1 MNVSAVPLLQRLR
14 LRENHIFF
22 ALTILIAV
30 LAGLS
35 AVLFT
40 LAIKGTNYLL
50 FGVSP
55 SVLRYIL
62 VPTLMSLVT
71 GFLLAKF
78 FPDARG
84 SGVPQTEA
92 AYHLKQGDIPGRVAF
107 GSSGALARRA
117 CKFLTGA
124 LCIGSGHSM
133 GREGPSVQIGA
144 GIAST
149 IGKWFKL
156 SPERAKSLIPVAA
169 AAALSAAFNTPVA
182 AVIFALEEII
192 GDMNAALVGSTVV
205 ASVAAVIV
213 ERSILGNSPIFQVP
227 QYHLVSPAELIAYVV
242 LGIVGGI
249 VSLVFSKG
257 LLSVRRMFKRMPART
272 VIIQPAMG
280 GLIIGVVIV
289 FFPQVMGVGYEYVN
303 QALNGGLLL
312 KTMALLCVVKLV
324 ATIISYA
331 SGNAGGIFAPSLY
344 LGAMLGGAIGTLMHR
359 FAPFPTGDA
368 GAYALVGMG
377 TLFAGIIRAPMTSVF
392 MIFELTQDYQ
402 VFVPLM
408 IANMISFAISKHYQP
423 VSLYHALLQQ
433 DDVHMPSPAA
443 RMPAG
448 TWRAMDFMMRDFTL
462 IPPTAPASSA
472 LEAMQQ
478 SGLQTVL
485 VGNDGLLDGLVTRNR
500 VEGSVNSGAIDAPLS
515 GLMITE
521 FTHAHPDHPL
531 ELVLERLGKN
541 PGLLPIVSRRQVR
554 EVLGI
559 VTPQSVMQFLQRSWE
574 DQGDAATEESA
585 ISPN

>member
-1 MNVSAVPLLQRLR
+1 MNASPVPLLQKLR

-40 LAIKGTNYLL
+40 LAIKGTAYLL

-71 GFLLAKF
+71 GFLLAKY
-78 FPDARG
+78 FPEARG

-107 GSSGALARRA
+107 G
-117 CKFLTGA
+117 KFLTGA

-133 GREGPSVQIGA
+133 GREGPSVQIGG

-149 IGKWFKL
+149 IGKWFNL

-227 QYHLVSPAELIAYVV
+227 QYHLVSPAELIAYAA
-242 LGIVGGI
+242 LGVIGGI

-257 LLSVRRMFKRMPART
+257 LLWLRGLFKRMPART
-272 VIIQPAMG
+272 RIIQPAMG
-280 GLIIGVVIV
+280 GLAIGIIIV
-289 FFPQVMGVGYEYVN
+289 FVPQVMGVGYEYVN
-303 QALNGGLLL
+303 QVLNGGLLL
-312 KTMALLCVVKLV
+312 KMMALLCVVKLA

-344 LGAMLGGAIGTLMHR
+344 LGAMLGGTIGTVMHR

-408 IANMISFAISKHYQP
+408 IANMISFAISKRYQP

-433 DDVHMPSPAA
+433 DDVHMPVPGG
-443 RMPAG
+443 RMPTG
-448 TWRAMDFMMRDFTL
+448 TWRALDFMMRDFTL
-462 IPPTAPASSA
+462 IPPNASAASA

-478 SGLQTVL
+478 SGLQAHL
-485 VGNDGLLDGLVTRNR
+485 VGTDGLVEGLVTRNR
-500 VEGSVNSGAIDAPLS
+500 IEKALNSGS
-515 GLMITE
+515 GETTVSHLMITD
-521 FTHAHPDHPL
+521 FAHAHPDHPI

-541 PGLLPIVSRRQVR
+541 PGLLPVVSRRQVS

-559 VTPQSVMQFLQRSWE
+559 VTPQSVMQFLQRSWD
-574 DQGDAATEESA
+574 DQGSGATDETT
-585 ISPN
+585 ISPS